1 MAGTFQ
7 ESFHLVYQAFETL
20 SNPESRKK
28 YDHQLAARAAS
39 AAKSKMSK
47 ASAKTQTVA
56 PTPRPAPNSAASG
69 SQGSQVD
76 EKSTAEAKLLRKL
89 HELLKRLPR
98 DLRQEVFERDFSQKQ
113 RLLLEKWMVG
123 APADSVPMLT
133 QCSNRKQDN
142 EAGSWF

>member
-1 MAGTFQ
+1 
-7 ESFHLVYQAFETL
+7 LVYQAFETL

-28 YDHQLAARAAS
+28 YDHQLAAS
-39 AAKSKMSK
+39 AAKSKMSKMSK

-56 PTPRPAPNSAASG
+56 PTRPDAPSTAPSG
-69 SQGSQVD
+69 SVD
-76 EKSTAEAKLLRKL
+76 ENFANVVETKFLRKL

-98 DLRQEVFERDFSQKQ
+98 DLRQEVFEHDFSQKQ

-133 QCSNRKQDN
+133 QCSNNRKQHN
-142 EAGSWF
+142 EAGSWFQQLD

>member
-1 MAGTFQ
+1 M
-7 ESFHLVYQAFETL
+7 VYQAFETL

-47 ASAKTQTVA
+47 MSKASAKTQTVA
-56 PTPRPAPNSAASG
+56 PTPRPDAPKSAPSG

-76 EKSTAEAKLLRKL
+76 EKSTNAEAKLLRKL

-142 EAGSWF
+142 EAGSWFQ